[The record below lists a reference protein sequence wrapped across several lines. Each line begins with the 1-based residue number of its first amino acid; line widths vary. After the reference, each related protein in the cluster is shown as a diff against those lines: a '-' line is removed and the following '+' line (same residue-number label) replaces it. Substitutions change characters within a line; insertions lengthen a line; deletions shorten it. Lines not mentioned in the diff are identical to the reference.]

1 MRVIRDEEDA
11 GGFEAAADDPELK
24 AAKMLHPDVIER
36 QRHLVEA
43 QQGSPRGLGRQ
54 RSRLYLPQ
62 AHARP
67 FAVFGDELDAGNVKG
82 LEDRL

>member
-1 MRVIRDEEDA
+1 MKEDA
-11 GGFEAAADDPELK
+11 GGFEAAADDPELE

-54 RSRLYLPQ
+54 RSRLELPQ
-62 AHARP
+62 PNARP
-67 FAVFGDELDAGNVKG
+67 AAVLRDELDTGG
-82 LEDRL
+82 FESLEDCL